1 MDQVSVVND
10 GRPAQARAVQEHGPR
25 THRTRRTRTAPH
37 PPRYRHRIDDLRKSL
52 QTEMIS
58 PPLWPRLFWYLFLL
72 SGSIHFRGI
81 FVANMRLV
89 RLFPDACNGDVTHYT
104 RFRSGRGAYSARSS
118 AETRFARLRSGH
130 KIPITH
136 WHYTTFQSGRGA
148 YSARSSAETRFAR
161 LRSGY
166 KNPIT
171 KHFGPDAER
180 ISRDLTLK
188 RASRVSVPGIKFRS
202 HIGITQH
209 FGPDAERSS
218 RDLTLKRASR
228 VSVPDIKIAGQDISV
243 RTRSVFRAIFR

>member
-89 RLFPDACNGDVTHYT
+89 RLFPDACNGDVTHYMYMN
-104 RFRSGRGAYSARSS
+104 FWSGCRAFSARSAAEMHFVRLRS
-118 AETRFARLRSGH
+118 GKKIPITKPFWSARGAFSARSAAETRFARLRSG
-130 KIPITH
+130 
-136 WHYTTFQSGRGA
+136 
-148 YSARSSAETRFAR
+148 
-161 LRSGY
+161 
-166 KNPIT
+166 
-171 KHFGPDAER
+171 
-180 ISRDLTLK
+180 
-188 RASRVSVPGIKFRS
+188 
-202 HIGITQH
+202 
-209 FGPDAERSS
+209 
-218 RDLTLKRASR
+218 
-228 VSVPDIKIAGQDISV
+228 
-243 RTRSVFRAIFR
+243 

>member
-89 RLFPDACNGDVTHYT
+89 RLFPDACNGDVTHYMYMN
-104 RFRSGRGAYSARSS
+104 FWSGCRAFSARSA
-118 AETRFARLRSGH
+118 AEIEMHFVRLRSVPER
-130 KIPITH
+130 KSPS
-136 WHYTTFQSGRGA
+136 QNR
-148 YSARSSAETRFAR
+148 
-161 LRSGY
+161 
-166 KNPIT
+166 
-171 KHFGPDAER
+171 FGPHAEHFQ
-180 ISRDLTLK
+180 RDLLLK
-188 RASRVSVPGIKFRS
+188 RASRVSAPDKRFPSQNILVRMRS
-202 HIGITQH
+202 L
-209 FGPDAERSS
+209 FS
-218 RDLTLKRASR
+218 
-228 VSVPDIKIAGQDISV
+228 
-243 RTRSVFRAIFR
+243 AICC